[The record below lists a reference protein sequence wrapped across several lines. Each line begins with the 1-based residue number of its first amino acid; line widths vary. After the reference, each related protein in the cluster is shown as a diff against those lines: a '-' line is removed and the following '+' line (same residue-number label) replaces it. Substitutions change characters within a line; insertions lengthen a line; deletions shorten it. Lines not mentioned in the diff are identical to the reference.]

1 MSENEEESGATTAAT
16 IQMDEVER
24 EEEER
29 EGDAAILAPEE
40 EQEQEQEQEQQEQEE
55 EHSFLPGGGD
65 GAVPQALAGEERSC
79 WARTKARVG
88 SVVQEYPD
96 LVGFCLN
103 AVATLAFSVMNVLVK
118 LGGSASLGPFEMV
131 FFRNVMQLTLGSI
144 NTIAASRADRNP
156 LGRFDRRLTPML
168 LARGVIGICA
178 MTCNFFALQMMQI
191 EEATIVSF
199 LQPVLTA
206 LIGFIF
212 LKEKLTKLEI
222 FGMPFSL
229 VGIILVSAPP
239 SILSWFGFGPES
251 TFSSSS
257 SGSSSDGSISMS
269 TSLFETNSS
278 TSSMS
283 STSGLQSE
291 SLYWGV
297 LTPVWRRTVGA
308 LFGVLGCVGSA
319 TAYVMTR
326 KIGKAVHHTVI
337 INWLSLC
344 GVVLPILPMLL
355 LEGFKVPHGTTW
367 LYVAFVGVVAFVAQT
382 FLTTA
387 LRTGV
392 AGRVAIA
399 NYIGIIW
406 AFMWGVLIF
415 HEPPHVLS
423 YVGSLFI
430 GVNAAISIY
439 KAWFIGHHSADTKH
453 VELHN
458 MAADSDGHDHDEHD
472 EHEHDHA
479 APILRQL
486 ETPGLDKGV
495 TPILP

>member
-1 MSENEEESGATTAAT
+1 MSDSAEETGNSEPT
-16 IQMDEVER
+16 QD
-24 EEEER
+24 
-29 EGDAAILAPEE
+29 GDAAILAPEE
-40 EQEQEQEQEQQEQEE
+40 EEVARDEQQQEQEQEEE
-55 EHSFLPGGGD
+55 EHHSFLPGEGE
-65 GAVPQALAGEERSC
+65 GAVPAALGTEERSC
-79 WARTKARVG
+79 WARVKTRVG
-88 SVVQEYPD
+88 GVVQEYPD

-118 LGGSASLGPFEMV
+118 LGGSANLGPFEMV

-144 NTIAASRADRNP
+144 NTVAASRADRNP
-156 LGRFDRRLTPML
+156 LGRFNRRLTPML

-239 SILSWFGFGPES
+239 SILSWFGLGPKTS
-251 TFSSSS
+251 PVSSSS
-257 SGSSSDGSISMS
+257 MSTFFDSSNSNSVSSVSSISDV
-269 TSLFETNSS
+269 N
-278 TSSMS
+278 
-283 STSGLQSE
+283 SE

-308 LFGVLGCVGSA
+308 LFGVLGCLGSA
-319 TAYVMTR
+319 AAYVMTR

-344 GVVLPILPMLL
+344 GVVIPILPMLL
-355 LEGFKVPHGTTW
+355 VEGFKVPHGTTW

-406 AFMWGVLIF
+406 AFMWGVLVF
-415 HEPPHVLS
+415 HEPPQVLS
-423 YVGSLFI
+423 YVGSVFI

-453 VELHN
+453 VELRN
-458 MAADSDGHDHDEHD
+458 MAAGNDDDNDDEDGKHTPLPSDGDD
-472 EHEHDHA
+472 EHDHA
-479 APILRQL
+479 APMLGQL

>member
-1 MSENEEESGATTAAT
+1 MSDDTEETATSAQT
-16 IQMDEVER
+16 QER
-24 EEEER
+24 EGGDAD
-29 EGDAAILAPEE
+29 GDAAILAPEE
-40 EQEQEQEQEQQEQEE
+40 QEKQEE
-55 EHSFLPGGGD
+55 EEEEEEEQHSFLPGEGEGE
-65 GAVPQALAGEERSC
+65 GAVPAALEREKRGW
-79 WARTKARVG
+79 WARVRARVG
-88 SVVQEYPD
+88 EVVQEYPD

-144 NTIAASRADRNP
+144 NTVVASRADRNP
-156 LGRFDRRLTPML
+156 LGRFSRRLTPLL

-239 SILSWFGFGPES
+239 SILSWFGLGPHPA
-251 TFSSSS
+251 SSSS
-257 SGSSSDGSISMS
+257 SSDSASSFFLENS
-269 TSLFETNSS
+269 TSTS
-278 TSSMS
+278 TSVS
-283 STSGLQSE
+283 SAAQSE

-308 LFGVLGCVGSA
+308 LFGVLGCLGSA
-319 TAYVMTR
+319 AAYVMTR
-326 KIGKAVHHTVI
+326 RIGKAVHHTVI

-355 LEGFKVPHGTTW
+355 VEGFKVPHGTTW

-406 AFMWGVLIF
+406 AFMWGVLVF
-415 HEPPHVLS
+415 HEPPQVLS
-423 YVGSLFI
+423 YVGSVFI

-439 KAWFIGHHSADTKH
+439 KAWFIGRHSADTKH

-458 MAADSDGHDHDEHD
+458 MAAGNDDDSHSGKNTPLPATDDDD
-472 EHEHDHA
+472 DHA
-479 APILRQL
+479 VPMLGQL
-486 ETPGLDKGV
+486 ETPGLEKGV